1 MTSYFGRT
9 PGETS
14 KGRSSCSGFEA
25 FSHLAKN
32 PGSFLSRVASPFA
45 AAGVAHIDDAALSPS
60 VTVTVLPVT
69 VMRGG
74 VDVRGIGKPLRVG
87 ATPPALSG
95 IGTVR
100 NPAAMSL
107 RKSMPEPTLWEGAY
121 ITCGPTRRRHVK
133 GTSDRRIN
141 FSPHLLPSPGEA
153 ICFTAIGTE
162 LTIIQPLPSLLPWGR
177 SHHFRALPAQSQSL
191 TSMPCGHRKS
201 SSVLAWSRPAT
212 SQWLCKSVPEELDGR

>member
-1 MTSYFGRT
+1 MASYFGRT

-32 PGSFLSRVASPFA
+32 PGSFFSRAASPFA

-107 RKSMPEPTLWEGAY
+107 RKSMPEPALREGAY
-121 ITCGPTRRRHVK
+121 ITCGSTRRRHVK
-133 GTSDRRIN
+133 GTKTSDRRTN

-153 ICFTAIGTE
+153 ICLTAIGTE
-162 LTIIQPLPSLLPWGR
+162 LSIIRPLPSLLTLGTLSPFPSVAGAIAVIDIDVTQASDIVFGVGLVATR
-177 SHHFRALPAQSQSL
+177 DESVALQVSARR
-191 TSMPCGHRKS
+191 T
-201 SSVLAWSRPAT
+201 
-212 SQWLCKSVPEELDGR
+212 